1 MQRVVVPRW
10 IQLVTLP
17 LALLGLWDLARVSGP
32 VLLIVVAASL
42 IALILNP
49 LSKHFERVMPR
60 ALAVLA
66 SYLVVLVVAGGVVFV
81 LAVPLADQVSH
92 FSDHVPMYVKKANDT
107 IDSIQKW
114 FNHHGIKLHIKS
126 QGQTALSSLEHRI
139 TTSSGSIVSFS
150 RDVLG
155 KALSF
160 GDRLQWRPSVLSGLS
175 CSRYAKAD
183 QAGFVQRR
191 RPPVDGTPRMI
202 SLIPIQRAV
211 SGYVRGKP
219 LLMASWW
226 GRAHRFGDTC
236 SALSSC
242 SWTWR
247 RLGFFFGSFYGLMEL
262 IPYVGPVIGPIPAVL
277 VALFTNPVSAIWVIA
292 LFIGLQQLEGHLIA
306 PQMFRLTLRINPIL
320 VILALLIGFRLYG
333 IVGALLALPV
343 SAVIRQTAVYLR
355 RHLTLE
361 PWGPG
366 QSTDVVAV
374 AQRQQPSALSG
385 DLEEPVDEDGGKQ
398 QKDDGDCEAE
408 TGDDREHER
417 HHAGDAGH

>member
-10 IQLVTLP
+10 IQLVILP

-49 LSKHFERVMPR
+49 LSKHFERVLPR
-60 ALAVLA
+60 GLAVLA
-66 SYLVVLVVAGGVVFV
+66 SYLVVLVVVAGVVFV

-107 IDSIQKW
+107 LDSIQRW
-114 FNHHGIKLHIKS
+114 FNHHGIKIHIKS

-160 GDRLQWRPSVLSGLS
+160 GADLVLTFVLSVYLLA
-175 CSRYAKAD
+175 YAKSI
-183 QAGFVQRR
+183 GRLVRR
-191 RPPVDGTPRMI
+191 VMPPGDGTPDDDFPT
-202 SLIPIQRAV
+202 LIQRAV
-211 SGYVRGKP
+211 TGYVRGQ
-219 LLMASWW
+219 LLFSVVMGASATLGLYLFGLIGLFPD
-226 GRAHRFGDTC
+226 GRG
-236 SALSSC
+236 
-242 SWTWR
+242 
-247 RLGFFFGSFYGLMEL
+247 LGFFFGSFYGLMEL

-292 LFIGLQQLEGHLIA
+292 LFIGLQQLEGHLVA
-306 PQMFRLTLRINPIL
+306 PQLFRLSLRINPIL
-320 VILALLIGFRLYG
+320 VILSLLIGFRLYG

-361 PWGPG
+361 PWGPQ
-366 QSTDVVAV
+366 QSTDLVA
-374 AQRQQPSALSG
+374 ADQRQQPSALSG
-385 DLEEPVDEDGGKQ
+385 DLEKPVDEEGGEQ
-398 QKDDGDCEAE
+398 QEDDGDCEAE

-417 HHAGDAGH
+417 HHAGDPGH